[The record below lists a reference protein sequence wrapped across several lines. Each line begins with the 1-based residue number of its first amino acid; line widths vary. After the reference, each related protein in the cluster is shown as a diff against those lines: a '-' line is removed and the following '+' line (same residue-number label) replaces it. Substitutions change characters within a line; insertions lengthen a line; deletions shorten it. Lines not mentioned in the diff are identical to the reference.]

1 MNVSKSLSSLN
12 LSRQSS
18 CSDIT
23 QNSLENLT
31 DLNLVLIRESEK
43 ADKAKECE
51 KYVTETQTPTHKH
64 FELTCTDKKKKIKL
78 KFKKDLKVRIKA
90 DSAKREDLEAIEK
103 SCFTFNKIPD
113 WGYGKCDQ
121 RYDAPVQGW

>member
-51 KYVTETQTPTHKH
+51 NYVTET
-64 FELTCTDKKKKIKL
+64 
-78 KFKKDLKVRIKA
+78 
-90 DSAKREDLEAIEK
+90 
-103 SCFTFNKIPD
+103 
-113 WGYGKCDQ
+113 
-121 RYDAPVQGW
+121 